1 MSFFSE
7 LNGKKLSLTWSKK
20 KYFYWANQAH
30 AHAHAH
36 AHAEPSRTSRTAV
49 AAHAWGALSSSELFN
64 LSCHEDIYILLKIN
78 SPNQCGMLL
87 TSFH

>member
-1 MSFFSE
+1 MLFFPE
-7 LNGKKLSLTWSKK
+7 ITGKTLSLTWSKK
-20 KYFYWANQAH
+20 NSSYRAKGPPPKPKPKPTPT
-30 AHAHAH
+30 
-36 AHAEPSRTSRTAV
+36 PSRAGRTA
-49 AAHAWGALSSSELFN
+49 AAARAWGALSSSELFN